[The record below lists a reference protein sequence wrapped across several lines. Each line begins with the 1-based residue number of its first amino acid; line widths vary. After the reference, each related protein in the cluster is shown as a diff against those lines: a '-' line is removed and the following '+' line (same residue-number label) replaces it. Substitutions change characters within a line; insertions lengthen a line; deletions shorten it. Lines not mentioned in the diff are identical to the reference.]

1 MRSLKNLFIKT
12 LSIFLLIGCF
22 VGVWMTNINDV
33 RAGSL
38 AEQTVTTKNEQVAIF
53 NMSNLNLAI
62 MYQKPI
68 KQLVETAF
76 AYADNLLEDE
86 PDYTQQDLD
95 LLSRLVYAEA
105 GSDWCS
111 DEMQLMVANVVI
123 NRVNDDRF
131 PDSIHDV
138 VYQKGQYSCIS
149 NGMLD
154 KEPNQR
160 AIDNAKR
167 ILDGERVCDECV
179 IWQSEFTQGKG
190 VYKKVQNMYF
200 CY

>member
-12 LSIFLLIGCF
+12 LSIVLLFGCF
-22 VGVWMTNINDV
+22 VGVWMTNINNV
-33 RAGSL
+33 RAGNL
-38 AEQTVTTKNEQVAIF
+38 AEQTGITQSKEVAILDL
-53 NMSNLNLAI
+53 NMNLSM
-62 MYQKPI
+62 MYQKQI
-68 KQLVETAF
+68 KQIVETAF
-76 AYADNLLEDE
+76 AYADNLIEDE
-86 PDYTQQDLD
+86 PDYTQQDFD

-123 NRVNDDRF
+123 NRVNDHRF
-131 PDSIHDV
+131 PNSIHDV
-138 VYQKGQYSCIS
+138 IYQKGQYSCIT
-149 NGMLD
+149 NGMLN

-160 AIDNAKR
+160 AIENAKR
-167 ILDGERVCDECV
+167 ILDGERVCDESV